1 MIFKAAIRNSWH
13 DPKTFDRT
21 AAKLADVTLLGI
33 SH

>member
-13 DPKTFDRT
+13 DLKTFDHK
-21 AAKLADVTLLGI
+21 AAKLADVTLLGT